1 MEGKEGKYSDFKSE
15 GKYPN
20 SSSYEG
26 KSESK
31 ISHTPEGTIEVTRDP
46 KAIKIVEGFRM
57 Y

>member
-31 ISHTPEGTIEVTRDP
+31 ISHIPEGTIEVTRDP